1 MRLPGPYLNI
11 SSTRWVR
18 CFIKWAD
25 FRWSFLFKLQLA
37 IFYFH
42 IASPRGVVHF
52 SQGTYLGLCLFC
64 IIKKKQLLNIFWVV
78 YTYLSSKLNSKCSDS
93 YCLGFCFIISS
104 RLKHLPLKSSLF
116 CSILTSP
123 PPGVWATLSSDPIL
137 AFAFSL
143 KSSLCCSILTSPP
156 VGLCVV
162 LAREPILAWVSQV
175 TFSSNIYKKG
185 SIKQTRCS

>member
-1 MRLPGPYLNI
+1 MRLPAPYLNI

-25 FRWSFLFKLQLA
+25 FRWSFLLKLQLS

-64 IIKKKQLLNIFWVV
+64 IIKKKQLLYIFYLVV
-78 YTYLSSKLNSKCSDS
+78 YTYQATSTLHARIAIVWDFVFLSVADID
-93 YCLGFCFIISS
+93 IIT
-104 RLKHLPLKSSLF
+104 HPPLKSSLF

-123 PPGVWATLSSDPIL
+123 PPGVWAALSSDPIL

-175 TFSSNIYKKG
+175 TFSSNIYK
-185 SIKQTRCS
+185 